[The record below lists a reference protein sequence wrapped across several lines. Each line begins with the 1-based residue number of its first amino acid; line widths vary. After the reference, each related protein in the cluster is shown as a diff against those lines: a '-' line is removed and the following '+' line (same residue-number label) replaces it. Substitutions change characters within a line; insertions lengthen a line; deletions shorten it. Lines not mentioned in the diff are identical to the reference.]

1 LTKQHYETPLGI
13 LKTDTDLVDE
23 LATILSAD
31 NSIDNHPFADE
42 FNHESEHSIELASVW
57 LHRAVGNSKAKM
69 LPVLCGSLGPLLQD
83 GAPRLDDHKQLAAA
97 INHLKE
103 IARQRRTVFVAA
115 ADLAHLGPAFGD
127 TEGAPTGS
135 ESRTRVQADDE
146 LLLKSITRGDRKKFF
161 DLIKAGDDRNKIC
174 GLAPIYMTLWA
185 SEATTG
191 TWNGYQQCQADEAA
205 TSFVSIAGAA
215 LF

>member
-1 LTKQHYETPLGI
+1 
-13 LKTDTDLVDE
+13 
-23 LATILSAD
+23 
-31 NSIDNHPFADE
+31 
-42 FNHESEHSIELASVW
+42 
-57 LHRAVGNSKAKM
+57 
-69 LPVLCGSLGPLLQD
+69 
-83 GAPRLDDHKQLAAA
+83 
-97 INHLKE
+97 
-103 IARQRRTVFVAA
+103 
-115 ADLAHLGPAFGD
+115 
-127 TEGAPTGS
+127 
-135 ESRTRVQADDE
+135 

-174 GLAPIYMTLWA
+174 GFAPIYMTLWA